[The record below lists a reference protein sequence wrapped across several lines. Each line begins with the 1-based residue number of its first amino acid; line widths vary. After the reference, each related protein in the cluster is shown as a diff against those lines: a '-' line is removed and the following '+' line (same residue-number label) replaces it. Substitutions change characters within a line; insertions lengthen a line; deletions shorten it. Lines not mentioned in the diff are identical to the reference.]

1 MTAYGTATATNPRD
15 AAEWSRGRVIR
26 SNLRAVFGRAYPR
39 IIGLTREPSWLFFEI
54 FLPFLAVSA
63 FVFVYRALEAPEEYI
78 GFVVLGGAM
87 TAFWLNV
94 VWMMAAQ
101 FFWEKD
107 QGNLELYFTAPMNL
121 MSILAGMAIGGLV
134 MTSSRALA
142 VIVIGSL
149 LYGVTY
155 DIQEPW
161 LLVAVFFLTMIPL
174 YGLGMLFASL
184 FLMWGREANHLAEL
198 LQEPIYF
205 LGGVNFPL
213 AAIGPL
219 AGLMMATLPL
229 AVGLDAMRQIVF
241 ASSGVEGVL
250 PVGHRDRHPDRDG
263 HRVPRGCPDR
273 TAVPGAPRPPR
284 GPADAAVAV
293 THRAADVRG
302 MTLADAWRS
311 FRTAIGL
318 GWAIESNWSDPFL
331 FAVYTIAKPLA
342 AALIL
347 VVMFQVITGGQGTE
361 FLQFMIVGSALWNV
375 VFGVMNGMVQSILDD
390 RERYRMLKYI
400 VVTPTSLFPFLI
412 GRSLAR
418 VIVSLVAV
426 ALTLLVGVVFLDIV
440 LQPEPVYLFAASAVG
455 LLAVMALGISMAGW
469 CLQLRQEAWHYPEAI
484 AGALYL
490 ISGAIFPID
499 ILPSVIQ
506 PVAYAMPTTW
516 WLEASRR
523 GLLGHGS
530 PGAMGDLSD
539 GSVMLYL
546 VVSTAI
552 ALPLALAL
560 FAWFMRRARQAG
572 LLDMTTGS

>member
-1 MTAYGTATATNPRD
+1 M
-15 AAEWSRGRVIR
+15 
-26 SNLRAVFGRAYPR
+26 
-39 IIGLTREPSWLFFEI
+39 
-54 FLPFLAVSA
+54 
-63 FVFVYRALEAPEEYI
+63 
-78 GFVVLGGAM
+78 
-87 TAFWLNV
+87 
-94 VWMMAAQ
+94 
-101 FFWEKD
+101 
-107 QGNLELYFTAPMNL
+107 
-121 MSILAGMAIGGLV
+121 
-134 MTSSRALA
+134 
-142 VIVIGSL
+142 
-149 LYGVTY
+149 
-155 DIQEPW
+155 
-161 LLVAVFFLTMIPL
+161 
-174 YGLGMLFASL
+174 
-184 FLMWGREANHLAEL
+184 
-198 LQEPIYF
+198 
-205 LGGVNFPL
+205 
-213 AAIGPL
+213 
-219 AGLMMATLPL
+219 
-229 AVGLDAMRQIVF
+229 
-241 ASSGVEGVL
+241 
-250 PVGHRDRHPDRDG
+250 
-263 HRVPRGCPDR
+263 
-273 TAVPGAPRPPR
+273 
-284 GPADAAVAV
+284 

-530 PGAMGDLSD
+530 PGAMGDLSN